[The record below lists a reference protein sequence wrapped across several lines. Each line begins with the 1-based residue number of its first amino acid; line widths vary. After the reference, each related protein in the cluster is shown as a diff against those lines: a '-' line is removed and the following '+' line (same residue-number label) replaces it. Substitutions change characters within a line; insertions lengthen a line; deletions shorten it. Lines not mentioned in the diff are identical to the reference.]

1 VSKALE
7 EGAYQV
13 ELFSKHRLQLY
24 AGRSHPTLA
33 ADIASHLGVEVGPCE
48 LVDFPN
54 GEIRARFMQSVRG
67 ADVFILQT
75 HCPANHR
82 SVNDLM
88 MEQWVMIDA
97 AKRGSAK
104 RITAVCPRYGYG
116 RQDRKS
122 RAREPITARMVA
134 DFFRAVGTERIMS
147 VDLHSGQVQGFFD
160 GPVDHL
166 TAVNLL
172 VDYLKAHVKGD
183 FVMVSP
189 DTGRTKVA
197 EKAARNA
204 GDIDM
209 ASVYKRRSTDRVGHV
224 EALDVMGDVRGR
236 MCVLIDDEIDTAG
249 TLCEAAKLLYQKGAT
264 DVWAA
269 ATHGVFSEPAIDR
282 LKNSR
287 ISRVVV
293 TDTVPLLPEKQIP
306 KIESVSVAKTFSDA
320 IMAVF
325 EEGSVSEIFGGDNQS

>member
-1 VSKALE
+1 
-7 EGAYQV
+7 V
-13 ELFSKHRLQLY
+13 ELFSKHRLLFY
-24 AGRSHPTLA
+24 AGRSHPALA
-33 ADIASHLGVEVGPCE
+33 EAIAKHLGVRVGPCE
-48 LVDFPN
+48 ITDFPN
-54 GEIRARFMQSVRG
+54 GEVKARFGESVRG

-75 HCPANHR
+75 HSPSGGR
-82 SVNDLM
+82 SVNDLL

-122 RAREPITARMVA
+122 VSREPITARMVA
-134 DFFRAVGTERIMS
+134 DFFAAAGAERIMS

-172 VDYLKAHVKGD
+172 VDYLRANLTGD

-197 EKAARNA
+197 EKAARTA
-204 GDIDM
+204 GDVDM
-209 ASVYKRRSTDRVGHV
+209 AAVYKRRSVDVVGKV
-224 EALDVMGDVRGR
+224 EALDVMGVVEGR

-249 TLCEAAKLLYQKGAT
+249 TLCEAAKILYQKGAA

-269 ATHGVFSEPAIDR
+269 ATHGVFSEPAIER
-282 LKNSR
+282 LSDSK

-293 TDTVPLLPEKQIP
+293 ADTVPLPPEKQIP
-306 KIESVSVAKTFSDA
+306 KIETVSVAKTFADA
-320 IMAVF
+320 IRAVF
-325 EEGSVSEIFGGDNQS
+325 EEGSVSEIFGGDNQN

>member
-1 VSKALE
+1 M
-7 EGAYQV
+7 
-13 ELFSKHRLQLY
+13 ELLSKHRLQLY
-24 AGRSHPTLA
+24 TGRSHPDLA
-33 ADIASHLGVEVGPCE
+33 YKIAEHLGVPVGQCE
-48 LVDFPN
+48 IVDFPN
-54 GEIRARFMQSVRG
+54 GEIRARYAESVRG

-75 HCPANHR
+75 HCQVDGM
-82 SVNDLM
+82 SVNDLL

-122 RAREPITARMVA
+122 RSREPITARMVA
-134 DFFRAVGTERIMS
+134 DFFHAAGAERIMT

-172 VDYLKAHVKGD
+172 TDYLRANLKGD

-204 GDIDM
+204 GDVDM
-209 ASVYKRRSTDRVGHV
+209 ASVYKRRSVDRVGQV
-224 EALDVMGDVRGR
+224 EALDVMGDVKGR

-249 TLCEAAKLLYQKGAT
+249 TLCEAAKILYQKGAT
-264 DVWAA
+264 EVWAT
-269 ATHGVFSEPAIDR
+269 ATHGVFSDPAIDR
-282 LKNSR
+282 LKNSS
-287 ISRVVV
+287 IARVIV
-293 TDTVPLLPEKQIP
+293 TDTVPLPSEKQIT
-306 KIESVSVAKTFSDA
+306 KIESVSVAETFADA
-320 IMAVF
+320 IRAVF
-325 EEGSVSEIFGGDNQS
+325 EEGSVSELFGGDNQS

>member
-1 VSKALE
+1 M
-7 EGAYQV
+7 
-13 ELFSKHRLQLY
+13 ELLSRHRLQLY
-24 AGRSHPTLA
+24 TGRSHPELA
-33 ADIASHLGVEVGPCE
+33 EKIAAHLEVAVGQCE

-54 GEIRARFMQSVRG
+54 GEIRARYGESVRG

-75 HCPANHR
+75 HCPVNGR
-82 SVNDLM
+82 SVNDLL

-122 RAREPITARMVA
+122 RSREPITARMVA
-134 DFFRAVGTERIMS
+134 DFFHVAGAERIMT

-172 VDYLKAHVKGD
+172 TDYLRKNVGGD

-204 GDIDM
+204 GDVDM
-209 ASVYKRRSTDRVGHV
+209 ASVYKRRSVDRVGHV

-249 TLCEAAKLLYQKGAT
+249 TLCEAANLLYAKGAT
-264 DVWAA
+264 EVWAT

-282 LKNSR
+282 LKNSG
-287 ISRVVV
+287 ISRVIV
-293 TDTVPLLPEKQIP
+293 TDTVPLPPEKHMP
-306 KIESVSVAKTFSDA
+306 KIESVSVSETFAEA
-320 IMAVF
+320 IRAVF
-325 EEGSVSEIFGGDNQS
+325 EEGSVSELFGGENQN

>member
-1 VSKALE
+1 M
-7 EGAYQV
+7 
-13 ELFSKHRLQLY
+13 ELLSRHRLQLY
-24 AGRSHPTLA
+24 AGRSHPKLGEA
-33 ADIASHLGVEVGPCE
+33 IAEHLGVKVGPCE
-48 LVDFPN
+48 IVDFPN
-54 GEIRARFMQSVRG
+54 GEIRARYAESVRG

-75 HCPANHR
+75 HSPCEGR
-82 SVNDLM
+82 SVNDLL

-122 RAREPITARMVA
+122 RSREPITARMVA
-134 DFFRAVGTERIMS
+134 DFFHAAGAERIMS

-172 VDYLKAHVKGD
+172 VDHLRNNLTGD

-197 EKAARNA
+197 EKAARAA
-204 GDIDM
+204 GDVDM
-209 ASVYKRRSTDRVGHV
+209 AAVYKRRSLDKVGHV
-224 EALDVMGDVRGR
+224 EALDVMGDVKGR
-236 MCVLIDDEIDTAG
+236 HCILIDDEIDTAG
-249 TLCEAAKLLYQKGAT
+249 TLCEAANILYHKGAT
-264 DVWAA
+264 GVWAT

-282 LKNSR
+282 LKNSK
-287 ISRVVV
+287 ISRVIV
-293 TDTVPLLPEKQIP
+293 TDTVPLPADKQIP
-306 KIESVSVAKTFSDA
+306 KIESVSVARTFADA
-320 IMAVF
+320 IRAVF
-325 EEGSVSEIFGGDNQS
+325 EEGSVSEIFGGENQN

>member
-1 VSKALE
+1 
-7 EGAYQV
+7 V
-13 ELFSKHRLQLY
+13 ELVSTHRLQFY
-24 AGRSHPTLA
+24 AGRSHPELA
-33 ADIASHLGVEVGPCE
+33 FNIAENLGVEVGECE
-48 LVDFPN
+48 LIDFPN
-54 GEIRARFMQSVRG
+54 GEVRARFRESVRG
-67 ADVFILQT
+67 GDVFILQT
-75 HCPANHR
+75 HSPSGGR
-82 SVNDLM
+82 SVNDLL

-97 AKRGSAK
+97 AKRASAK

-134 DFFRAVGTERIMS
+134 DFFGAAGAERIMS

-172 VDYLKAHVKGD
+172 VDYIKKNLAGD
-183 FVMVSP
+183 FIMVSP
-189 DTGRTKVA
+189 DTGRTKTA

-204 GDIDM
+204 GYVDM
-209 ASVYKRRSTDRVGHV
+209 ASVYKRRSADNGQV
-224 EALDVMGDVRGR
+224 EALDVMGDVKGR
-236 MCVLIDDEIDTAG
+236 VCVLVDDEIDTAG
-249 TLCEAAKLLYQKGAT
+249 TLCEAAKLLYSKGAV

-282 LKNSR
+282 LKNSN

-293 TDTVPLLPEKQIP
+293 TDTVPLPPEKQIP
-306 KIESVSVAKTFSDA
+306 KVESVSVARTFADA
-320 IMAVF
+320 IRAVF
-325 EEGSVSEIFGGDNQS
+325 EEGSVSQIFGGENQN

>member
-1 VSKALE
+1 M
-7 EGAYQV
+7 
-13 ELFSKHRLQLY
+13 ELFSKHRLQMY
-24 AGRSHPTLA
+24 AGRSHPALA
-33 ADIASHLGVEVGPCE
+33 SSIASHLGVDLGPCE
-48 LVDFPN
+48 IIDFPN
-54 GEIRARFMQSVRG
+54 GEIRARYGESVRG

-75 HCPANHR
+75 HSPSDGR
-82 SVNDLM
+82 SVNDLL

-134 DFFRAVGTERIMS
+134 DFFHATGAERIMS

-172 VDYLKAHVKGD
+172 VDYLRENLSGD

-204 GDIDM
+204 GDVDM
-209 ASVYKRRSTDRVGHV
+209 AAVYKRRSADIVGHV
-224 EALDVMGDVRGR
+224 EAFDVMGDVRGR
-236 MCVLIDDEIDTAG
+236 MCILIDDEIDTAG
-249 TLCEAAKLLYQKGAT
+249 TLCEAANILYHKGAT
-264 DVWAA
+264 DVWAT

-287 ISRVVV
+287 ISRIIV
-293 TDTVPLLPEKQIP
+293 TDTVPLPPEKQMP
-306 KIESVSVAKTFSDA
+306 KIESVSVAKTFADA
-320 IMAVF
+320 IRAVF
-325 EEGSVSEIFGGDNQS
+325 EEGSVSQIFGGDNQS

>member
-1 VSKALE
+1 ME
-7 EGAYQV
+7 W
-13 ELFSKHRLQLY
+13 FSKHRLQLY
-24 AGRSHPTLA
+24 AGRSHPALA
-33 ADIASHLGVEVGPCE
+33 DNIASHLGVKVGPCE
-48 LVDFPN
+48 IVDFPN
-54 GEIRARFMQSVRG
+54 GEVRARYAESVRG

-75 HCPANHR
+75 HSPCAGR
-82 SVNDLM
+82 SINDLL
-88 MEQWVMIDA
+88 MEHWVMIDA

-134 DFFRAVGTERIMS
+134 DFFGSAGAERIMS

-172 VDYLKAHVKGD
+172 VDYLRDNVTGD

-204 GDIDM
+204 GDVDM
-209 ASVYKRRSTDRVGHV
+209 AAVYKRRSVDRVGHV
-224 EALDVMGDVRGR
+224 EALDVMGEVKGR
-236 MCVLIDDEIDTAG
+236 MCILIDDEIDTAG
-249 TLCEAAKLLYQKGAT
+249 TLCEAANLLYQKGAT

-269 ATHGVFSEPAIDR
+269 ATHGVFSDPAIER
-282 LKNSR
+282 LSDSKISR
-287 ISRVVV
+287 IIV
-293 TDTVPLLPEKQIP
+293 TDTVPLPPDRQIP
-306 KIESVSVAKTFSDA
+306 KIESVSVAKTFADA
-320 IMAVF
+320 IRAVF
-325 EEGSVSEIFGGDNQS
+325 EEGSVSQIFGGDNQN

>member
-1 VSKALE
+1 
-7 EGAYQV
+7 V
-13 ELFSKHRLQLY
+13 ELISKHRLQLY
-24 AGRSHPTLA
+24 AGRSHPQLA
-33 ADIASHLGVEVGPCE
+33 SDIAAHLGVSVGPCE
-48 LVDFPN
+48 IVDFPN
-54 GEIRARFMQSVRG
+54 GEIRARFGESVRG

-75 HCPANHR
+75 HCPSDGR

-97 AKRGSAK
+97 AKRASAK

-122 RAREPITARMVA
+122 RGREPITARMVA
-134 DFFRAVGTERIMS
+134 DFFRAAGAERIMS

-172 VDYLKAHVKGD
+172 VDYIKANVTGD
-183 FVMVSP
+183 LVMVSP

-204 GDIDM
+204 GDMDM
-209 ASVYKRRSTDRVGHV
+209 AAVYKRRSVDRVGHV

-249 TLCEAAKLLYQKGAT
+249 TLVEAAKILVHKGAT
-264 DVWAA
+264 EVWAT

-282 LKNSR
+282 LKNSN

-293 TDTVPLLPEKQIP
+293 TDTVPLPPEKQIP
-306 KIESVSVAKTFSDA
+306 KIESVSVAKTFADA
-320 IMAVF
+320 IRAVF
-325 EEGSVSEIFGGDNQS
+325 EEGSVSQIFGGDNQS

>member
-1 VSKALE
+1 
-7 EGAYQV
+7 V
-13 ELFSKHRLQLY
+13 ELFSRHRLQLY
-24 AGRSHPTLA
+24 AGRSHPQLA
-33 ADIASHLGVEVGPCE
+33 EEIAAHLGVAVGQCE

-54 GEIRARFMQSVRG
+54 GEIRARFTESVRG

-75 HCPANHR
+75 HCPVNGR

-134 DFFRAVGTERIMS
+134 DFFHAAGAERIMS
-147 VDLHSGQVQGFFD
+147 VDLHSGQVQGFFS

-172 VDYLKAHVKGD
+172 VNYLRGNVPD
-183 FVMVSP
+183 DVVMVSP
-189 DTGRTKVA
+189 DTGRTKTA
-197 EKAARNA
+197 EKAARYA
-204 GDIDM
+204 GDVDM
-209 ASVYKRRSTDRVGHV
+209 ASVYKRRSVDRVGHV

-236 MCVLIDDEIDTAG
+236 MCVLIDDEIDTGG
-249 TLCEAAKLLYQKGAT
+249 TLCEASNILYHKGAT
-264 DVWAA
+264 EVWAV
-269 ATHGVFSEPAIDR
+269 ATHGVFSDPAIDR

-287 ISRVVV
+287 ISKVIV
-293 TDTVPLLPEKQIP
+293 TDTVPLPPEKQIP
-306 KIESVSVAKTFSDA
+306 KIETVSVSKTFADA
-320 IMAVF
+320 IRAVF
-325 EEGSVSEIFGGDNQS
+325 EEGSVSQIFGGDNQS

>member
-1 VSKALE
+1 M
-7 EGAYQV
+7 
-13 ELFSKHRLQLY
+13 ELISKHRLQFY
-24 AGRSHPTLA
+24 AGRSHPALA
-33 ADIASHLGVEVGPCE
+33 HDIASHLGVHVGPCE
-48 LVDFPN
+48 VVDFPN
-54 GEIRARFMQSVRG
+54 GEIRARFGESVRG

-75 HCPANHR
+75 HCPSEGR
-82 SVNDLM
+82 SINDLM

-97 AKRGSAK
+97 AKRASAK

-122 RAREPITARMVA
+122 RGREPITARMVA
-134 DFFRAVGTERIMS
+134 DFFRAAGAERIMS

-172 VDYLKAHVKGD
+172 VDYIKANVSGD
-183 FVMVSP
+183 LVMVSP

-204 GDIDM
+204 GDMDM
-209 ASVYKRRSTDRVGHV
+209 AAVYKRRSVDLVGHV

-249 TLCEAAKLLYQKGAT
+249 TLCEAAKILAQKGAT
-264 DVWAA
+264 EVWAT

-282 LKNSR
+282 LKNSN
-287 ISRVVV
+287 IARVVV
-293 TDTVPLLPEKQIP
+293 TDTVPLPPEKQIP
-306 KIESVSVAKTFSDA
+306 KIEIVSVAKTFADA
-320 IMAVF
+320 IRAVF
-325 EEGSVSEIFGGDNQS
+325 EEGSVSQIFGGDNQT

>member
-1 VSKALE
+1 
-7 EGAYQV
+7 
-13 ELFSKHRLQLY
+13 
-24 AGRSHPTLA
+24 LA
-33 ADIASHLGVEVGPCE
+33 TDIASHLGLHVGPCE
-48 LVDFPN
+48 VLDFPN
-54 GEIRARFMQSVRG
+54 GEIRARFGESVRG

-75 HCPANHR
+75 HCPSNGR

-97 AKRGSAK
+97 AKRASAK

-122 RAREPITARMVA
+122 RGREPITARMVA
-134 DFFRAVGTERIMS
+134 DFFGAAGAERIMS

-172 VDYLKAHVKGD
+172 VDYIRANVAGD
-183 FVMVSP
+183 LVMVSP

-197 EKAARNA
+197 ERAARNA
-204 GDIDM
+204 GDMDM
-209 ASVYKRRSTDRVGHV
+209 AAVYKRRSVDLVGHV

-249 TLCEAAKLLYQKGAT
+249 TLCEAAKILAQKGAT
-264 DVWAA
+264 DVWAM

-282 LKNSR
+282 LKNSN
-287 ISRVVV
+287 ISRIVV
-293 TDTVPLLPEKQIP
+293 TDTVPLPPEKQIP
-306 KIESVSVAKTFSDA
+306 KIESVSVAKTFADA
-320 IMAVF
+320 IRAVF
-325 EEGSVSEIFGGDNQS
+325 EEGSVSQIFGGDNQS

>member
-1 VSKALE
+1 VL
-7 EGAYQV
+7 
-13 ELFSKHRLQLY
+13 
-24 AGRSHPTLA
+24 
-33 ADIASHLGVEVGPCE
+33 
-48 LVDFPN
+48 DFPN
-54 GEIRARFMQSVRG
+54 GEIRARFGESVRG

-75 HCPANHR
+75 HCPSNGR

-97 AKRGSAK
+97 AKRASAK

-122 RAREPITARMVA
+122 RGREPITARMVA
-134 DFFRAVGTERIMS
+134 DFFGAAGAERIMS

-172 VDYLKAHVKGD
+172 VDYVRANVAGD
-183 FVMVSP
+183 LVMVSP

-197 EKAARNA
+197 ERAARNA
-204 GDIDM
+204 GDMDM
-209 ASVYKRRSTDRVGHV
+209 AAVYKRRSVDLVGHV

-249 TLCEAAKLLYQKGAT
+249 TLCEAAKILAQKGAT
-264 DVWAA
+264 DVWAM

-282 LKNSR
+282 LKNSN
-287 ISRVVV
+287 ISRIVV
-293 TDTVPLLPEKQIP
+293 TDTVPLPPEKQIP
-306 KIESVSVAKTFSDA
+306 KIESVSVAKTFADA
-320 IMAVF
+320 IRAVF
-325 EEGSVSEIFGGDNQS
+325 EEGSVSQIFGGDNQS

>member
-1 VSKALE
+1 
-7 EGAYQV
+7 V
-13 ELFSKHRLQLY
+13 ELLSRHRLQLY
-24 AGRSHPTLA
+24 TGRSHPDLA
-33 ADIASHLGVEVGPCE
+33 AKIAAHLGVAVGNCE
-48 LVDFPN
+48 IVDFPN
-54 GEIRARFMQSVRG
+54 GEVRARYGESVRG

-75 HCPANHR
+75 HSPADGR
-82 SVNDLM
+82 SVNDLL

-122 RAREPITARMVA
+122 RSREPITARMVA
-134 DFFRAVGTERIMS
+134 DFFHAAGAERIMS

-172 VDYLKAHVKGD
+172 TDYLRRNVKGD

-204 GDIDM
+204 GDVDM
-209 ASVYKRRSTDRVGHV
+209 ASVYKRRSTDLVGHV

-249 TLCEAAKLLYQKGAT
+249 TLCEAARILYQKGAT
-264 DVWAA
+264 DVWAT
-269 ATHGVFSEPAIDR
+269 ATHGVFSDPAIDR
-282 LKNSR
+282 LKNSN
-287 ISRVVV
+287 ISRVIV
-293 TDTVPLLPEKQIP
+293 TDTVPLPPERQIP
-306 KIESVSVAKTFSDA
+306 KIESVSVADTFAEA
-320 IMAVF
+320 IRAVF
-325 EEGSVSEIFGGDNQS
+325 EEGSVSELFGGENQS

>member
-1 VSKALE
+1 MKE
-7 EGAYQV
+7 ESQV
-13 ELFSKHRLQLY
+13 ELVSRHRLQLY
-24 AGRSHPTLA
+24 TGRSHPKLA
-33 ADIASHLGVEVGPCE
+33 EGIAAHLGVGVGTCE
-48 LVDFPN
+48 LIDFPN
-54 GEIRARFMQSVRG
+54 GEIRARYGESVRG

-75 HCPANHR
+75 HSPANEK
-82 SVNDLM
+82 SVNDLL

-122 RAREPITARMVA
+122 RGREPITARMVA
-134 DFFRAVGTERIMS
+134 DFFHAAGAERIMS

-172 VDYLKAHVKGD
+172 VDYMKENLTGD

-204 GDIDM
+204 GDLDM
-209 ASVYKRRSTDRVGHV
+209 ASVYKRRNLDAVGLV
-224 EALDVMGDVRGR
+224 EALDVMGHVRGR

-249 TLCEAAKLLYQKGAT
+249 TLCEAANILHHKGAT
-264 DVWAA
+264 GVWAA

-282 LKNSR
+282 LKNSL
-287 ISRVVV
+287 ISRVIV
-293 TDTVPLLPEKQIP
+293 TDTVPLPPEKQIE
-306 KIESVSVAKTFSDA
+306 KIETVSVAKMFADA
-320 IMAVF
+320 IRAVF
-325 EEGSVSEIFGGDNQS
+325 EEGSVSQIFGGDNQT

>member
-1 VSKALE
+1 
-7 EGAYQV
+7 V
-13 ELFSKHRLQLY
+13 ELISKHRLQFY
-24 AGRSHPTLA
+24 AGRSHPALA
-33 ADIASHLGVEVGPCE
+33 TDIATHLGLHVGPCE
-48 LVDFPN
+48 VLDFPN
-54 GEIRARFMQSVRG
+54 GEIRARFGESVRG

-75 HCPANHR
+75 HCPSDGR

-97 AKRGSAK
+97 AKRASAK

-122 RAREPITARMVA
+122 RGREPITARMVA
-134 DFFRAVGTERIMS
+134 DFFHAAGAERIMS

-172 VDYLKAHVKGD
+172 VDYIRANVAGD
-183 FVMVSP
+183 LVMVSP

-197 EKAARNA
+197 ERAARNA
-204 GDIDM
+204 GDMDM
-209 ASVYKRRSTDRVGHV
+209 AAVYKRRSVDLVGHV

-249 TLCEAAKLLYQKGAT
+249 TLCEAAKILAQKGAT
-264 DVWAA
+264 EVWAM

-282 LKNSR
+282 LKNSN
-287 ISRVVV
+287 ISRIVV
-293 TDTVPLLPEKQIP
+293 TDTVPLPPEKQIP
-306 KIESVSVAKTFSDA
+306 KIESVSVAKTFADA
-320 IMAVF
+320 IRAVF
-325 EEGSVSEIFGGDNQS
+325 EEGSVSQIFGGDNQS

>member
-1 VSKALE
+1 M
-7 EGAYQV
+7 
-13 ELFSKHRLQLY
+13 ELISKHRLQFY
-24 AGRSHPTLA
+24 AGRSHPALA
-33 ADIASHLGVEVGPCE
+33 TDIASHLGLHVGPCE
-48 LVDFPN
+48 VLDFPN
-54 GEIRARFMQSVRG
+54 GEIRARFGESVRG

-75 HCPANHR
+75 HCPSNGR

-97 AKRGSAK
+97 AKRASAK

-122 RAREPITARMVA
+122 RGREPITARMVA
-134 DFFRAVGTERIMS
+134 DFFGAAGAERIMS

-172 VDYLKAHVKGD
+172 VDYIRANVAGD
-183 FVMVSP
+183 LVMVSP

-197 EKAARNA
+197 ERAARNA
-204 GDIDM
+204 GDMDM
-209 ASVYKRRSTDRVGHV
+209 AAVYKRRSVDLVGHV

-249 TLCEAAKLLYQKGAT
+249 TLCEAAKILAQKGAT
-264 DVWAA
+264 DVWAM

-282 LKNSR
+282 LKNSN
-287 ISRVVV
+287 ISRIVV
-293 TDTVPLLPEKQIP
+293 TDTVPLPPEKRIP
-306 KIESVSVAKTFSDA
+306 KIESVSVAKTFADA
-320 IMAVF
+320 IRAVF
-325 EEGSVSEIFGGDNQS
+325 EEGSVSQIFGGDNQS

>member
-1 VSKALE
+1 MC
-7 EGAYQV
+7 QV
-13 ELFSKHRLQLY
+13 ELLSKHRLQLY
-24 AGRSHPTLA
+24 SGRSHPALA
-33 ADIASHLGVEVGPCE
+33 ASIAGHLGVSVGQCE
-48 LVDFPN
+48 IVDFPN
-54 GEIRARFMQSVRG
+54 GEIRARYVESVRG

-75 HCPANHR
+75 HSPSGGM
-82 SVNDLM
+82 SVNDLLL
-88 MEQWVMIDA
+88 EQWVMIDA
-97 AKRGSAK
+97 AKRGSAN

-134 DFFRAVGTERIMS
+134 DFFRAAGAERIMS

-172 VDYLKAHVKGD
+172 VDHLRTNVTGD

-204 GDIDM
+204 GDVDM
-209 ASVYKRRSTDRVGHV
+209 ASVYKRRSVDRVGHV

-249 TLCEAAKLLYQKGAT
+249 TLCEAANILYHKGAT

-269 ATHGVFSEPAIDR
+269 ATHGVFSDPAIER
-282 LKNSR
+282 LSDSK
-287 ISRVVV
+287 ISRVIV
-293 TDTVPLLPEKQIP
+293 TDTVPLPQDKHIP
-306 KIESVSVAKTFSDA
+306 KIESVSVAKTFADA
-320 IMAVF
+320 IRAVF
-325 EEGSVSEIFGGDNQS
+325 EEGSVSQIFGGDNQS